1 MNKYINAKKLITQ
14 IKGIIAAL
22 KVKKHPDELGSIE
35 QCMAAAEI
43 KALNLALDCIK
54 ELQQEQPK
62 FNVGDLVVSKKNP
75 HLTYRI
81 LATNIPNELG
91 KTDYKV
97 EIFTDGKPGLL
108 GKPHNIH
115 LISSD
120 KIEDWGEL
128 VQQEQ
133 PEVQVIQW
141 TGHNLKE
148 VIDFTGKS
156 PRFGEWFKSWDEFE
170 SYVHSHGNILKL
182 FSEDGSHFEVA
193 VGAWIVKTPDG
204 YNVPSVARFIHAR
217 QEPKVDL
224 EEEIKKY
231 CRNYYNCNYPD
242 QIQNGRCSPVMPH
255 IVEAARHF
263 AEWGAIHLNARKEVE

>member
-1 MNKYINAKKLITQ
+1 MAKYIDAEKLI
-14 IKGIIAAL
+14 
-22 KVKKHPDELGSIE
+22 
-35 QCMAAAEI
+35 AEI
-43 KALNLALDCIK
+43 ERRKKMHNKLSACGYIIDPNRIDEDDEILSVIGT
-54 ELQQEQPK
+54 LQQEQPK
-62 FNVGDLVVSKKNP
+62 FKVGDLIVSKYNP
-75 HLTYRI
+75 HLTYKI

-97 EIFTDGKPGLL
+97 EIFTDGNPGLL
-108 GKPHNIH
+108 GKPHNIR

-128 VQQEQ
+128 VQ
-133 PEVQVIQW
+133 VQVIQW

-182 FSEDGSHFEVA
+182 FSEDGSHFDVA

-231 CRNYYNCNYPD
+231 CRNYYNCNYLD

-255 IVEAARHF
+255 IVEAARYF
-263 AEWGAIHLNARKEVE
+263 AEWGAIHLNTRKEENGNKPNN